1 MQVYSIMSIG
11 CVSVGPSYKR
21 SPRGSCT
28 IPPRKTTCRVYKIGP
43 PASPS
48 NPFVAWFPGRTLDRP
63 KRTRSGQ
70 CCHRHR
76 PKTRAFSQ
84 FFWFFSS
91 IVSKP
96 VRSRSDPFEP
106 VPTRTKTHQYYAIDP
121 YPFKRRSKGV
131 QKPFATRS
139 RLRLYYA
146 FDPFADRPPNG
157 PYQAPPRSLWPEF
170 VPEPPIPATFLGP
183 TGPKPA
189 AGYWCYTQNPLFAMM
204 FSLFLYT
211 YIFCIYIYMIEDK
224 VDDL

>member
-48 NPFVAWFPGRTLDRP
+48 NPFVAWLPGRTLDRP

-106 VPTRTKTHQYYAIDP
+106 VRTRSDP
-121 YPFKRRSKGV
+121 NQNTPILRNRPVPVQKAFKRRSKAV
-131 QKPFATRS
+131 RNPFAITS
-139 RLRLYYA
+139 LLRL
-146 FDPFADRPPNG
+146 
-157 PYQAPPRSLWPEF
+157 
-170 VPEPPIPATFLGP
+170 
-183 TGPKPA
+183 
-189 AGYWCYTQNPLFAMM
+189 
-204 FSLFLYT
+204 
-211 YIFCIYIYMIEDK
+211 
-224 VDDL
+224 

>member
-1 MQVYSIMSIG
+1 MSIG

-106 VPTRTKTHQYYAIDP
+106 VRTRSDPNQNTPILRNRPVPVQKAFKSRSQPVRDYVFITPLTRSPTDPQMAPTRH
-121 YPFKRRSKGV
+121 
-131 QKPFATRS
+131 
-139 RLRLYYA
+139 L
-146 FDPFADRPPNG
+146 
-157 PYQAPPRSLWPEF
+157 PRSLWPEF